1 MAKCN
6 RIFVNEV
13 MFYQKMEERRLT
25 MTGFARALGISR
37 STLYQKVK
45 GISYFRMDESAII
58 SRELKLNEE
67 ESYFIFVRGY
77 FQEVV

>member
-1 MAKCN
+1 MAKFN

-25 MTGFARALGISR
+25 MTSLARVLGISR
-37 STLYQKVK
+37 STLYAKVN
-45 GISYFRMDESAII
+45 GESYFRMDESAVL
-58 SRELKLNEE
+58 SREFQLNEE
-67 ESYFIFVRGY
+67 ESYRMFVRGY

>member
-1 MAKCN
+1 MSKRTRN
-6 RIFVNEV
+6 FVNEV
-13 MFYQKMEERRLT
+13 LFYQKMEERRLT
-25 MTGFARALGISR
+25 MTGLARALGISR

>member
-1 MAKCN
+1 MSKCTRN
-6 RIFVNEV
+6 FVNEV
-13 MFYQKMEERRLT
+13 LFYQKMEERRLT
-25 MTGFARALGISR
+25 MTGLARALGISR

>member
-1 MAKCN
+1 
-6 RIFVNEV
+6 
-13 MFYQKMEERRLT
+13 YQKMEERRLT
-25 MTGFARALGISR
+25 MTGLARALGISR

>member
-13 MFYQKMEERRLT
+13 MFYQKMEERRVR
-25 MTGFARALGISR
+25 MTCISRGPGIPR